1 MVQVRLDVHS
11 IRVIRVLILL
21 AVSNP
26 VGFSID
32 AAAHDPYIGS
42 SVDGWRHHQHRHYRL
57 SQ

>member
-11 IRVIRVLILL
+11 IHVIRVLILP
-21 AVSNP
+21 VSNP

-42 SVDGWRHHQHRHYRL
+42 SVDGWRHHQHQHYCL